1 MSDLQTPNKPKR
13 EILPHWLVMKEF
25 DEELYR
31 KIGDWRTH
39 IGEDAT
45 IPPKYKELI
54 MVAMCCVIKF
64 PAGIKAHAKYAM
76 EEGATPKE
84 LFMTAAQS
92 MLIGGVPA
100 YREGI
105 TAIKEVL

>member
-1 MSDLQTPNKPKR
+1 MSDSKTPIKPKR
-13 EILPHWLVMKEF
+13 EILPHWIVMKEF

-31 KIGDWRTH
+31 KTGDWRTQ
-39 IGEDAT
+39 IGEDTT
-45 IPPKYKELI
+45 IPPKYKELM

-64 PAGIKAHAKYAM
+64 PAGVKAHAKYAL

-84 LFMTAAQS
+84 LFMAAVQS